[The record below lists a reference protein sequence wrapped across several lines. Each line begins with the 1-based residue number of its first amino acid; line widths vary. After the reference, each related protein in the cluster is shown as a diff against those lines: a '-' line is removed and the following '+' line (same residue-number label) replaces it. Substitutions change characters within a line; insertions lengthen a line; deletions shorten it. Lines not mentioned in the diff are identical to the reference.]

1 MKNIITIDTG
11 TTNTRAVLWQNGKEI
26 EKDFEP
32 VGVRD
37 TSITGN
43 KKRLKDAVKKSIE
56 AVLKCSNV
64 TDHSEVTVIAS
75 GMITSDL
82 GLVEIPHLET
92 PVDASEL
99 SSGMIKK
106 SIPEVFDQPI
116 WFIPGVK
123 NTEKNLLPEN
133 ITNMD
138 IMRGEEVEAI
148 GAISQ
153 LGVSG
158 PAILVLPGS
167 HTKIIKLDR
176 ENRISGSITTMTGE
190 LMEFL
195 TKKSILADSLNENFP
210 DFLEEDALKLGAKTC
225 ASNGITRTV
234 FSVRLLDMYTG
245 YSRNQRANYLLG
257 SVLENDLTAIIN
269 NEVFSVDSNGS
280 FVILGNKIL
289 RQAFKVLIENS
300 NVLQGRVITQ
310 EIPGL
315 SGLGAVKIAK
325 LRKVEEANGNEN

>member
-1 MKNIITIDTG
+1 MKSIITIDTG
-11 TTNTRAVLWQNGKEI
+11 TTNTRAVLWQNGKKI

-37 TSITGN
+37 TSITGD
-43 KKRLKDAVKKSIE
+43 KKRLKDAVQKSIE
-56 AVLKCSNV
+56 TVLKASNV

-82 GLVEIPHLET
+82 GLVEIPHLEV
-92 PVDASEL
+92 PVSAFEL
-99 SSGMIKK
+99 SSGMVKK
-106 SIPEVFDQPI
+106 SVPEVFDQPI

-123 NTEKNLLPEN
+123 NTDKNILPEG

-148 GAISQ
+148 GAISH
-153 LGVSG
+153 LGISG
-158 PAILVLPGS
+158 PAVLILPGS

-176 ENRISGSITTMTGE
+176 ENQISGSITTMTGE

-195 TKKSILADSLNENFP
+195 TKKSILADSLNESFT
-210 DFLEEDALKLGAKTC
+210 DFLDEDALKLGAKTC

-234 FSVRLLDMYTG
+234 FSVRLLDMYTD

-257 SVLENDLTAIIN
+257 SVLENDLRAIRN
-269 NEVFSVDSNGS
+269 TEAFSIDSNDS
-280 FVILGNKIL
+280 FIILGNQIL

-300 NVLQGRVITQ
+300 NLLQGCVIIQ
-310 EIPGL
+310 EIPDL
-315 SGLGAVKIAK
+315 AGLGAIEIAK
-325 LRKVEEANGNEN
+325 LQKVEEDKRNET